1 MGNGNSKR
9 SQDVNAEFQAK
20 GDGVAWTRM
29 ITVDMA
35 KRFKIYFDGRGK
47 FQIFGLDVSCES
59 KKIVKD
65 DVQLSFQLEEA
76 GNKKN

>member
-1 MGNGNSKR
+1 
-9 SQDVNAEFQAK
+9 
-20 GDGVAWTRM
+20 M
-29 ITVDMA
+29 ITVDTA
-35 KRFKIYFDGRGK
+35 KRFKVYFDGRGK
-47 FQIFGLDVSCES
+47 FQIFGSDVSRES